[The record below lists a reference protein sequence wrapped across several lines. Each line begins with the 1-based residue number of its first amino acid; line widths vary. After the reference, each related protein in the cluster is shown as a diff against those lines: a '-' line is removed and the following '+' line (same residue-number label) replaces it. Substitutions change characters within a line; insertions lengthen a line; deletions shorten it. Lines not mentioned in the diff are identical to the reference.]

1 MNLRKILEDILNNN
15 NIIGTISSVLIVILI
30 GFIFT
35 KKKILSEVT
44 AENLSKI
51 ILFLAIPALSYNAFM
66 QDMDSE
72 KLNQSMSLLI
82 WSIIIHLAL
91 IFISSIIFKKYGKSE
106 KDVLRMITIFGS
118 TTVFGIP
125 VIQAV
130 YGDLGAMY
138 ASVFNL
144 PYRAL
149 LYTYGYITISEVKL
163 KKENIGKIISNP
175 VIVATFLGMGVWIF
189 QKYLPQISINN
200 IGKIISNPVIVATF
214 LGMGV
219 WIFQKYLPQISINE
233 NGIVRSYGILRID
246 KTAYWLFKPMQYL
259 AALNAPLSWLSI
271 GITLAGVPLGETLK
285 SKISWKYSILKV
297 SIIPMVLISLF
308 VGLKFIVGYEISY
321 IAVAT
326 IVIMMATPAAT
337 VIATYAIN
345 FRKEPLLV
353 SSCSLASS
361 ILAVVMIPAFIVL
374 IEILKVMGIFI

>member
-1 MNLRKILEDILNNN
+1 MNLGKILEDILSNN
-15 NIIGTISSVLIVILI
+15 NIIGTISSVLIIILI

-189 QKYLPQISINN
+189 QKYLPQISIN
-200 IGKIISNPVIVATF
+200 
-214 LGMGV
+214 
-219 WIFQKYLPQISINE
+219 E

-308 VGLKFIVGYEISY
+308 VGLKLIVGYEISY

-361 ILAVVMIPAFIVL
+361 ILAVLMIPAFIVL

>member
-1 MNLRKILEDILNNN
+1 MNLGKILENILSNN
-15 NIIGTISSVLIVILI
+15 NIIGTISSVLIIILI

-72 KLNQSMSLLI
+72 KLNQSMILLI
-82 WSIIIHLAL
+82 WSIVIHLAL
-91 IFISSIIFKKYGKSE
+91 IFISSIIFKKYGKSK

-189 QKYLPQISINN
+189 QKYLPQISIN
-200 IGKIISNPVIVATF
+200 
-214 LGMGV
+214 
-219 WIFQKYLPQISINE
+219 E
-233 NGIVRSYGILRID
+233 NGIIRNYGILRID

-271 GITLAGVPLGETLK
+271 GITLAGVPLDETLK

-297 SIIPMVLISLF
+297 SIIPMILISIF
-308 VGLKFIVGYEISY
+308 VGLKFIAGYEISY

-326 IVIMMATPAAT
+326 IIIMMATPAAT

-361 ILAVVMIPAFIVL
+361 ILAVLMIPAFIVL
-374 IEILKVMGIFI
+374 IEILREIGIFI

>member
-1 MNLRKILEDILNNN
+1 MNLGKILENILSNN
-15 NIIGTISSVLIVILI
+15 NIIGTISSVLIIILI

-35 KKKILSEVT
+35 KKKILSEIT

-82 WSIIIHLAL
+82 WSIVIHLAL
-91 IFISSIIFKKYGKSE
+91 IFISSIIFKKYGKSK

-189 QKYLPQISINN
+189 QKYLPQISIN
-200 IGKIISNPVIVATF
+200 
-214 LGMGV
+214 
-219 WIFQKYLPQISINE
+219 E
-233 NGIVRSYGILRID
+233 NGIVRNYGILRID

-271 GITLAGVPLGETLK
+271 GITLAGVPLDETLK

-297 SIIPMVLISLF
+297 SIIPMVLISIF
-308 VGLKFIVGYEISY
+308 VGLKFIAGYEISY

-326 IVIMMATPAAT
+326 IIIMMATPAAT

-361 ILAVVMIPAFIVL
+361 ILAVLMIPAFIVL
-374 IEILKVMGIFI
+374 IEILREIGIFI

>member
-15 NIIGTISSVLIVILI
+15 NIIGTISSVLIIILI

-189 QKYLPQISINN
+189 QKYLPQISIN
-200 IGKIISNPVIVATF
+200 
-214 LGMGV
+214 
-219 WIFQKYLPQISINE
+219 E

-308 VGLKFIVGYEISY
+308 VGLKLIVGYEISY

-361 ILAVVMIPAFIVL
+361 ILAVLMIPAFIVL

>member
-1 MNLRKILEDILNNN
+1 MNLGKILEDILNNN

-35 KKKILSEVT
+35 KKKILSEIT

-189 QKYLPQISINN
+189 QKYLPQISIN
-200 IGKIISNPVIVATF
+200 
-214 LGMGV
+214 
-219 WIFQKYLPQISINE
+219 E
-233 NGIVRSYGILRID
+233 NGIVKDYGILRID

-285 SKISWKYSILKV
+285 LKISWKYSILKV

-308 VGLKFIVGYEISY
+308 VGLKFIAGYEISY
-321 IAVAT
+321 IAIAT
-326 IVIMMATPAAT
+326 IIIMMATPAAT

>member
-1 MNLRKILEDILNNN
+1 MNLGKILENILSNN
-15 NIIGTISSVLIVILI
+15 NIIGTISSVLIIILI

-35 KKKILSEVT
+35 KKKILSEIT

-82 WSIIIHLAL
+82 WSIVIHLAL
-91 IFISSIIFKKYGKSE
+91 IFISSIIFKKYGKSK

-189 QKYLPQISINN
+189 QKYLPQISIN
-200 IGKIISNPVIVATF
+200 
-214 LGMGV
+214 
-219 WIFQKYLPQISINE
+219 E
-233 NGIVRSYGILRID
+233 NGIIRNYGILRID

-271 GITLAGVPLGETLK
+271 GITLAGVPLDETLK

-297 SIIPMVLISLF
+297 SIIPMILISIF
-308 VGLKFIVGYEISY
+308 VGLKFIAGYEISY

-326 IVIMMATPAAT
+326 IIIMMATPAAT

-361 ILAVVMIPAFIVL
+361 ILAVLMIPAFIVL
-374 IEILKVMGIFI
+374 IEILREIGIFI

>member
-1 MNLRKILEDILNNN
+1 MNLGKILEDILNNN
-15 NIIGTISSVLIVILI
+15 NIIGTISSVLIIILI

-51 ILFLAIPALSYNAFM
+51 ILFLAIPDLSYNAFM

-189 QKYLPQISINN
+189 QKYLPQISIN
-200 IGKIISNPVIVATF
+200 
-214 LGMGV
+214 
-219 WIFQKYLPQISINE
+219 E

-308 VGLKFIVGYEISY
+308 VGLKLIVGYEISY

>member
-1 MNLRKILEDILNNN
+1 MNLGKILEDILSNN
-15 NIIGTISSVLIVILI
+15 NIIGTISSVLIIILI

-91 IFISSIIFKKYGKSE
+91 IFISTIIFKKYGKSE

-189 QKYLPQISINN
+189 QKYLPQI
-200 IGKIISNPVIVATF
+200 P
-214 LGMGV
+214 
-219 WIFQKYLPQISINE
+219 INE
-233 NGIVRSYGILRID
+233 NGIVKDYGILRID

-308 VGLKFIVGYEISY
+308 VGLKLIVGYEIFY

-361 ILAVVMIPAFIVL
+361 VLAVVMIPAFIVL

>member
-1 MNLRKILEDILNNN
+1 MNLGKILEDILNNN
-15 NIIGTISSVLIVILI
+15 NIIGTISSVLIIILI

-82 WSIIIHLAL
+82 WSIVIHLAL

-189 QKYLPQISINN
+189 QKYLPQISIN
-200 IGKIISNPVIVATF
+200 
-214 LGMGV
+214 
-219 WIFQKYLPQISINE
+219 E
-233 NGIVRSYGILRID
+233 NGIVRNYGILRID

-361 ILAVVMIPAFIVL
+361 ILAVLMIPAFIVL
-374 IEILKVMGIFI
+374 VEILKVMGIFI

>member
-15 NIIGTISSVLIVILI
+15 NIIGTISSVLIIILI

-189 QKYLPQISINN
+189 QKYLPQISIN
-200 IGKIISNPVIVATF
+200 
-214 LGMGV
+214 
-219 WIFQKYLPQISINE
+219 E
-233 NGIVRSYGILRID
+233 NGIVRDYGILRID

-308 VGLKFIVGYEISY
+308 VGLKLIVGYEISY

-361 ILAVVMIPAFIVL
+361 ILAVLMIPAFIVL
-374 IEILKVMGIFI
+374 VEILKVMGIFI

>member
-1 MNLRKILEDILNNN
+1 MNLGKILEDILNNN
-15 NIIGTISSVLIVILI
+15 NIIGTISSVLIIILI

-189 QKYLPQISINN
+189 QKYLPQISIN
-200 IGKIISNPVIVATF
+200 
-214 LGMGV
+214 
-219 WIFQKYLPQISINE
+219 E
-233 NGIVRSYGILRID
+233 NGIIRNYGILRID

-271 GITLAGVPLGETLK
+271 GITLAGVPLDETLK

-297 SIIPMVLISLF
+297 SIIPMILISIF

-326 IVIMMATPAAT
+326 IIIMMATPAAT

-361 ILAVVMIPAFIVL
+361 ILAVLMIPAFIVL
-374 IEILKVMGIFI
+374 IEILKVMGIFIE